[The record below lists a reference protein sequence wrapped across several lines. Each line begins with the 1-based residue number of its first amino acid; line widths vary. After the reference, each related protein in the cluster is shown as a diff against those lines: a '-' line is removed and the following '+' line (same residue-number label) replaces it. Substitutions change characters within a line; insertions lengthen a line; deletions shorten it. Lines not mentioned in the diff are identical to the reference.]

1 MLTAPKQVSAQANGD
16 AELAGLLAHAQRSA
30 ISTGRLEDIDNIP
43 PDSSFGQWWSHLHNL
58 MKSPPFVDWASSQG
72 IDLSKNIEINPS
84 GELIAAM
91 VGGQR
96 KTFSSFEHGHLWT
109 SIMAPIM
116 QAAKA
121 LTSNSAYIHSPTSS
135 TSAPY
140 RVVADFYGEEIN
152 GQTKESLDARAT
164 TLEQTKAF
172 DLTRSAPERSE
183 EVLQDA
189 KANLATAHD
198 QSNVAM
204 SLIDIILKAD
214 ELSADLIPRT
224 KRDPLDRL
232 YRSPWYAQ
240 TEIQRLIR
248 DQLSRASITLHAD
261 SPSRALQE
269 GTTVSLEKYL
279 SDNGWE
285 IPKNRDE
292 LVNLG
297 RLLTTR
303 PLSQLPHANLGGA
316 LSWPMPLSDEKRR
329 DVREA
334 LSQNTLGIDDL
345 QQYNE
350 GKGVLGYLTG
360 NQQFMPYEL
369 SDPTRFI
376 QNLLTTPKA
385 RALGQALQEKFN
397 SISTPQSID
406 DWTLAALGA
415 TLDRE
420 SEAGNLSTPVRTGVA
435 GFDLAR
441 QDHWGMQPS
450 TIVAEL
456 TKHLFLTGRTRR
468 DLAPV
473 AAHLLLS
480 RRAPAFL
487 VKDIPEK
494 VTYGSHSWVSFST
507 AVARLEAQAPG
518 STARMTYTQVMQRA
532 DLAPA
537 TEQDRQVER
546 RAQRDAL
553 KDWGVANGV
562 ISVNTQDDYTDEQMS
577 RVFSA
582 FNAQISELSEASKA
596 YATPMPDRK
605 KLALEELKRVYGNQ
619 IPFEKKCIT
628 SNPQLRDYPGP
639 YSMLDLYLQGNID
652 QPPGSDWTSSSDD
665 VDIRTMTGNAHKL
678 ANINERF
685 STRLQSYFASAE
697 KAAGAQVKNLIA
709 TLPLEDRKNIEHGKI
724 TTFQEYDISRHP
736 FGPRTETKVP
746 NSLLV
751 KTESSGGI
759 VNVYEINI
767 QKNTIR
773 KRDELDNI
781 LREEKEVIPSGSY
794 SPNITDEKHQ
804 TDTPNSF
811 ASEKTGYIADAMV
824 NVIGIRQLAAEARGV
839 TTFDTEVP
847 FYKKAREF
855 MLDMI
860 PLRSAIKNFQ
870 AGNIGEG
877 VTDLIF
883 DAFGFAIGLGAAAR
897 GARALQAGASALN
910 KLAQGV
916 KIVGRAALGSL
927 NPLDGVSDLAR
938 GLLNGGLSAFRKGS
952 SVLTNIDSASLAKQF
967 DGASI
972 GTFKFNDDIIEG
984 SAVFK
989 NDNWYAY
996 NPVTREPFG
1005 LPLKEYVPSAHID
1018 AEPLEKWATASDPT
1032 RKIDDAIVNKWRNTV
1047 RTHRDGPDKAA
1058 FERGY
1063 ASGRFESVKGLSNST
1078 KMEDLMKLAGTQGLT
1093 AEQAGILVKRY
1104 DDIAYEFGRQGSARF
1119 IDILEPRFGEV
1130 IPIPQIIYLSKTAQL
1145 SDGQCAALSRVM
1157 ATAMA
1162 EGKEKMLISNML
1174 TAAAYPKDPASREFI
1189 TRLSKIQ
1196 TQVST
1201 PTAFHAGQT
1210 VHQLSLKEMVNTLAD
1225 SSVSKS
1231 IMIDSPGHAMAA
1243 GVKITGDKKSFYFY
1257 DPNHGLVTFS
1267 SAEAMEKGLDK
1278 LSRDTKLKVRYK
1290 THSTDRDTLEFKIVE
1305 HNNEWLQ
1312 KNSVFG
1318 ADVKKLYDAPILIQ
1332 PTSITRAE

>member
-1 MLTAPKQVSAQANGD
+1 MLTAPTQVSAQANGD

-43 PDSSFGQWWSHLHNL
+43 PASSFGQWWSHLHNL
-58 MKSPPFVDWASSQG
+58 MKSPHFVGWASRQG
-72 IDLSKNIEINPS
+72 IDLSKNIEINPR

-91 VGGQR
+91 VGGER
-96 KTFSSFEHGHLWT
+96 KTFSSFAQGHLWT

-140 RVVADFYGEEIN
+140 RAVADFYGEEIN
-152 GQTKESLDARAT
+152 GQTKESLGARAT

-198 QSNVAM
+198 QENVAM
-204 SLIDIILKAD
+204 SLIDIILDAD

-224 KRDPLDRL
+224 KRDRLDRL

-248 DQLSRASITLHAD
+248 DQLSRVSITLHAD

-279 SDNGWE
+279 SDNAWD

-292 LVNLG
+292 LFNLG
-297 RLLTTR
+297 RLLTTH

-316 LSWPMPLSDEKRR
+316 LSWPMPLSDENRR
-329 DVREA
+329 DMREA

-345 QQYNE
+345 QQYDE
-350 GKGVLGYLTG
+350 GKGVLGYLTR

-369 SDPTRFI
+369 SDPTRII
-376 QNLLTTPKA
+376 QNLLATPKA
-385 RALGQALQEKFN
+385 WALGQALQEKFN
-397 SISTPQSID
+397 GISTPQSID
-406 DWTLAALGA
+406 DWALAALGA

-420 SEAGNLSTPVRTGVA
+420 SEAGNTSTPVRTGVA

-456 TKHLFLTGRTRR
+456 TEHLIYTGRTSR
-468 DLAPV
+468 DLAPI

-480 RRAPAFL
+480 RGAPAFL

-532 DLAPA
+532 DMAPA

-562 ISVNTQDDYTDEQMS
+562 ISVNLQDDYTDEQMS
-577 RVFSA
+577 RVLSA

-605 KLALEELKRVYGNQ
+605 KLALEELKRVYGDQ
-619 IPFEKKCIT
+619 TPFEKKCIT

-652 QPPGSDWTSSSDD
+652 QPPGSNWTSSSDD
-665 VDIRTMTGNAHKL
+665 VDTRTMAGNADQLADINKL
-678 ANINERF
+678 F
-685 STRLQSYFASAE
+685 STELPNYFSSAE
-697 KAAGAQVKNLIA
+697 KAVGAQVKNLIA
-709 TLPLEDRKNIEHGKI
+709 TLPLEDRKNIEYGKI
-724 TTFQEYDISRHP
+724 TTLQEYNVSQSAFSRNV
-736 FGPRTETKVP
+736 TETKVP

-751 KTESSGGI
+751 KSESNRGA
-759 VNVYEINI
+759 VNVYEIDI

-773 KRDELDNI
+773 KRDELDNYP
-781 LREEKEVIPSGSY
+781 LEPQVGGDGHTRYSTMLKEIIPSGSY
-794 SPNITDEKHQ
+794 SSNITDEKNQ

-824 NVIGIRQLAAEARGV
+824 KTIDIRQLAAEARGL

-847 FYKKAREF
+847 FYKKARAF
-855 MLDMI
+855 MLDLI

-883 DAFGFAIGLGAAAR
+883 DAFGFAMGLGAAAR
-897 GARALQAGASALN
+897 GAKALQTGASVVN

-927 NPLDGVSDLAR
+927 NPLSGLGDLAKGGAALVNR
-938 GLLNGGLSAFRKGS
+938 SVRHVMSEGAHAVNLLKGPTGSYNLLKRASKDHGVVATGTYKLAEQTIESGAVLSQGK
-952 SVLTNIDSASLAKQF
+952 
-967 DGASI
+967 
-972 GTFKFNDDIIEG
+972 
-984 SAVFK
+984 
-989 NDNWYAY
+989 WYAY
-996 NPVTREPFG
+996 NPINGRAYGPPLPMFSANSVAMGGDMQSFRVLDHG
-1005 LPLKEYVPSAHID
+1005 LGMSEDMTKRGLRLTLDAHGDIPTGWDSALMRVNGSDITPNELLDLLK
-1018 AEPLEKWATASDPT
+1018 ASNVDL
-1032 RKIDDAIVNKWRNTV
+1032 NKYTEIRLTMC
-1047 RTHRDGPDKAA
+1047 H
-1058 FERGY
+1058 
-1063 ASGRFESVKGLSNST
+1063 SGNG
-1078 KMEDLMKLAGTQGLT
+1078 
-1093 AEQAGILVKRY
+1093 AEQSFAAQFSTLTNKPTEGFLGIMHTSAEVEDVAARMFKIGGAKQREYIENAVIGNKKTIDKYEITSQTPDGRNIYTHHKDYNPVRFDAQGKPMLPKPPLSSYSKDPVKLPETKNEDFNFSEY
-1104 DDIAYEFGRQGSARF
+1104 DD
-1119 IDILEPRFGEV
+1119 
-1130 IPIPQIIYLSKTAQL
+1130 
-1145 SDGQCAALSRVM
+1145 
-1157 ATAMA
+1157 
-1162 EGKEKMLISNML
+1162 L
-1174 TAAAYPKDPASREFI
+1174 T
-1189 TRLSKIQ
+1189 
-1196 TQVST
+1196 
-1201 PTAFHAGQT
+1201 
-1210 VHQLSLKEMVNTLAD
+1210 
-1225 SSVSKS
+1225 
-1231 IMIDSPGHAMAA
+1231 
-1243 GVKITGDKKSFYFY
+1243 
-1257 DPNHGLVTFS
+1257 
-1267 SAEAMEKGLDK
+1267 
-1278 LSRDTKLKVRYK
+1278 
-1290 THSTDRDTLEFKIVE
+1290 
-1305 HNNEWLQ
+1305 
-1312 KNSVFG
+1312 
-1318 ADVKKLYDAPILIQ
+1318 
-1332 PTSITRAE
+1332 